1 MGAAVISLASSV
13 VGGLLVLAGQWL
25 ICRSE
30 DRRYWRGLLRD
41 AAADVATSFSQERA
55 WLTSDRGLGKPTSH
69 IDQTT
74 YVIDRQRALNR
85 LLTLPRGDAFESQLR
100 SMGDGIETLWQAYSA
115 DEAEWQ
121 TTRAQLKEAINAFT
135 SAVRLQ
141 VQRWASRPHMYAFVI
156 NMDQPLRMQSEPPD
170 ALKTSNGQHHSADQR
185 LLAAEAAFKTA
196 SPSVIVRHSPG
207 DRIAE

>member
-1 MGAAVISLASSV
+1 MGTAVISLASSV

-25 ICRSE
+25 IHRSE
-30 DRRYWRGLLRD
+30 DQRYWRGLLRD

-55 WLTSDRGLGKPTSH
+55 GLTSDRGLGKPTSH

-115 DEAEWQ
+115 DEAEWEAA
-121 TTRAQLKEAINAFT
+121 RARLKEAINAFT
-135 SAVRLQ
+135 AAVRFQ
-141 VQRWASRPHMYAFVI
+141 VQR
-156 NMDQPLRMQSEPPD
+156 
-170 ALKTSNGQHHSADQR
+170 
-185 LLAAEAAFKTA
+185 
-196 SPSVIVRHSPG
+196 
-207 DRIAE
+207 